1 MSAGVLLIISTP
13 LGSNDVAASL
23 SPAALATIR
32 TLECFVAE
40 EAKSARAFLKAVGMP
55 KALSELAIE
64 TLNEHTD
71 PGEVARLLA
80 PLLAGRDVGLLSEA
94 GYPAV
99 ADPGSNLIASA
110 HVHGVKVVPLI
121 GPSSIVLALAASG
134 LNGQQFCF
142 HGYLPVPEPDR
153 TRAIVALE
161 ARSVRERATQ
171 LFIEAPYRNDQML
184 QAVLAACRADTLLCV
199 ASDLSLPG
207 ETICTNTIA
216 QWRAQPRPQLDRRP
230 SVFLLQAAR
239 EAFSAGTGS
248 QRRAAAPRRTRS
260 RTGARSARPGS
271 PSA

>member
-1 MSAGVLLIISTP
+1 MSAGVLWIIPTP
-13 LGSNDVAASL
+13 LGGDDVGAVL
-23 SPAALATIR
+23 PAVALAKIR

-40 EAKSARAFLKAVGMP
+40 DAKSARAFLKAVGMP
-55 KALSELAIE
+55 KALAELAIE

-71 PGEVARLLA
+71 PNEVVRLLA
-80 PLLAGRDVGLLSEA
+80 PLMAGRDVGLLSEA

-99 ADPGSNLIASA
+99 ADPGTNLIAAA
-110 HVHGVKVVPLI
+110 HGHGVKVTPLA

-161 ARSVRERATQ
+161 ARSARDRATQ

-184 QAVLAACRADTLLCV
+184 QAILAACQADTLLCV
-199 ASDLSLPG
+199 ATELSLPG
-207 ETICTNTIA
+207 ESILTKTIA
-216 QWRAQPRPQLDRRP
+216 QWRAQPRRQLDRRP

-239 EAFSAGTGS
+239 ESVSAGTGS
-248 QRRAAAPRRTRS
+248 QRAAGPRRTRS
-260 RTGARSARPGS
+260 RTGGRSARPGS
-271 PSA
+271 PWA